1 MSKNVAN
8 TCIHLSV
15 YCRNLQQEKSQV
27 AVFAYMGSCYRLHF
41 EPVSWFQAYV
51 NCKNRRTSL
60 AMMKTKKAINDI
72 SVKIKMVHRESVYY
86 WIGLRRFQW
95 NTLAKQGTC
104 ILKIKTSKRFLN
116 LFVKYVL

>member
-1 MSKNVAN
+1 MLQTLVYIYLYIAGICNKKN
-8 TCIHLSV
+8 HKSLS
-15 YCRNLQQEKSQV
+15 
-27 AVFAYMGSCYRLHF
+27 FAYMGSCYRLHF
-41 EPVSWFQAYV
+41 EPVSWFQAFV